1 MYNILRVKN
10 AFKQNRNKTPQESA
24 NQRQNSQSFYDQSNY
39 SLSVTKSKTNNSTT
53 INTINRTINSFYL
66 GPRREK
72 LQSYTIELQ
81 KTMDV
86 DFGNKQRTGFRE
98 SGRLSRKLHT
108 SYGPQQQRPISHSK
122 SVIYGKKEM
131 ENNDEQIQE
140 NITIIQQGLIQE
152 PDKPLI
158 NSNEELSKIK
168 EQVNSMY
175 KNLEPDTMEVDQW
188 DYQVDYEKLELN
200 VFSLDE
206 LRYLIQEFEKEEYER
221 NYLTMDKI
229 LLKNKFFQRFGQ
241 GIRIGIMEKAS
252 MEIHDVG
259 KVILQLGAN
268 SNNLYVILRGSCQ
281 QTLTMDIQLQEYEY
295 LTVQSY
301 FDGQDLSEINLLQLN
316 NSRGYSANKFIDMV
330 EEIKEHPQLKDLLKN
345 ERTKLITSHISCGE
359 QTYLLRMDND
369 QFQKILKQ
377 SIEKDKEFKLS
388 ILSQIRFFQ
397 HTSASQLLHLVAEL
411 GIQKYFQGDCVVRKG
426 DQLNR
431 VIIIAQGEF
440 EIVEEIQLKR
450 ETRNYYLENKLKPL
464 VHKKIID
471 KNTKPILPR
480 DFADQSFDLS
490 LNNNQNQQVI
500 RNSKCYQYCNKQIRG
515 KNEISYTHLH
525 VLKTL
530 KKCDVICGR
539 SLLVLYDNEYD
550 QEQTSNAKLTVVV
563 KSVQGSVFFLD
574 EKRYQNLPESLQNQI
589 LAGLRSMK
597 EFDDYEIDHIR
608 KQIKTWEKYKQ
619 NLYQQFIL
627 EKRQNTFKTY

>member
-1 MYNILRVKN
+1 MYNILRAKN
-10 AFKQNRNKTPQESA
+10 AFKQNRNKTPQESI
-24 NQRQNSQSFYDQSNY
+24 NQRQPSQSVYDQSNY

-53 INTINRTINSFYL
+53 MNTINRTSNSFYI
-66 GPRREK
+66 GPRRDK
-72 LQSYTIELQ
+72 LQTYTIELQ
-81 KTMDV
+81 KTMDA
-86 DFGNKQRTGFRE
+86 DFGNKLRTGHRE
-98 SGRLSRKLHT
+98 SGRQSRKVHT
-108 SYGPQQQRPISHSK
+108 SYGQNDQRLIQHSK
-122 SVIYGKKEM
+122 SVIYGKKEV
-131 ENNDEQIQE
+131 ENDDEQTQE
-140 NITIIQQGLIQE
+140 NMTIVQQGLIQE
-152 PDKPLI
+152 PSKPLI
-158 NSNEELSKIK
+158 NTNEELTKIK

-188 DYQVDYEKLELN
+188 DYQVDYGKLELK

-259 KVILQLGAN
+259 EVILQLGAN

-281 QTLTMDIQLQEYEY
+281 QTLTMDIQLEEYQC

-330 EEIKEHPQLKDLLKN
+330 EEIKEHPKFKDMLKN
-345 ERTKLITSHISCGE
+345 ERTKLITSHISCAE
-359 QTYLLRMDND
+359 KTYLLRMDND

-440 EIVEEIQLKR
+440 DIVEEIQLQR
-450 ETRNYYLENKLKPL
+450 ETRNYYLENKLRPL
-464 VHKKIID
+464 VHRKIID
-471 KNTKPILPR
+471 RNTKPMIPR

-490 LNNNQNQQVI
+490 LNNNSKQQVI

-515 KNEISYTHLH
+515 KNEIAYTHLH

-539 SLLVLYDNEYD
+539 SLLILYDNEYD
-550 QEQTSNAKLTVVV
+550 QEESSNAKLTVVV
-563 KSVQGSVFFLD
+563 KSVQGQVFFLD

-608 KQIKTWEKYKQ
+608 KQIRTWEKYKQ
-619 NLYQQFIL
+619 NLYKQFIM

>member
-1 MYNILRVKN
+1 MYNILRAKN
-10 AFKQNRNKTPQESA
+10 AFKQNRNKTPQESV
-24 NQRQNSQSFYDQSNY
+24 NQRQPSQSVYDQSNY

-53 INTINRTINSFYL
+53 MNTINRTINSFYI
-66 GPRREK
+66 GPRRDK
-72 LQSYTIELQ
+72 MQSYTIELQ
-81 KTMDV
+81 KTMDG
-86 DFGNKQRTGFRE
+86 DFGNKLRTGYRE
-98 SGRLSRKLHT
+98 SGRHSRKVHT
-108 SYGPQQQRPISHSK
+108 SQGPYPQKLISHSK
-122 SVIYGKKEM
+122 SVIYGKKEV
-131 ENNDEQIQE
+131 ENDEEQTQE
-140 NITIIQQGLIQE
+140 NITILQQGLIQE
-152 PDKPLI
+152 PSKPLI
-158 NSNEELSKIK
+158 NSNEELTKIK

-175 KNLEPDTMEVDQW
+175 KNLEPDNMEVDQW
-188 DYQVDYEKLELN
+188 DYQVDYEKLELK

-206 LRYLIQEFEKEEYER
+206 LRYLMQEFEKEEYER

-229 LLKNKFFQRFGQ
+229 LLKNKFFERFGQ

-252 MEIHDVG
+252 MEIHNVG
-259 KVILQLGAN
+259 EVILQLGAN

-281 QTLTMDIQLQEYEY
+281 QTLTMDIQLEEYQC

-330 EEIKEHPQLKDLLKN
+330 EEIKEHPKLKDLLKN
-345 ERTKLITSHISCGE
+345 ERTKLITSHISCAE
-359 QTYLLRMDND
+359 KTYLLRMDND

-450 ETRNYYLENKLKPL
+450 ETRNYYLENKLRPL

-471 KNTKPILPR
+471 RNTKPMIPR

-490 LNNNQNQQVI
+490 LNNNPKQQVI
-500 RNSKCYQYCNKQIRG
+500 RNSKCYQYCNKQIKG
-515 KNEISYTHLH
+515 KNEIAYTHLH

-539 SLLVLYDNEYD
+539 SLLILYDNEYD
-550 QEQTSNAKLTVVV
+550 QEQSSNAKLTVVV
-563 KSVQGSVFFLD
+563 KSVQGQVFFLD

-619 NLYQQFIL
+619 NLYQKFIM
-627 EKRQNTFKTY
+627 EKRQNVFKTY

>member
-1 MYNILRVKN
+1 MYNIFRAKQ
-10 AFKQNRNKTPQESA
+10 AFKQNLNKTPQQQV
-24 NQRQNSQSFYDQSNY
+24 NRQQNSQSLYDQSNN
-39 SLSVTKSKTNNSTT
+39 SLSVTKNKTNISTT
-53 INTINRTINSFYL
+53 LNSINRTTNSFYVD
-66 GPRREK
+66 PRREK
-72 LQSYTIELQ
+72 LQTYTIELQ
-81 KTMDV
+81 KTIDS
-86 DFGNKQRTGFRE
+86 DLGNKFRSTFQE
-98 SGRLSRKLHT
+98 SGRRNRKLNT
-108 SYGPQQQRPISHSK
+108 SYIQQNERPIQHSK
-122 SVIYGKKEM
+122 SLICGKKEM
-131 ENNDEQIQE
+131 DKNDEQIQE
-140 NITIIQQGLIQE
+140 NLNVIQDGLIKEQFQ
-152 PDKPLI
+152 PII
-158 NSNEELSKIK
+158 NVNEDLTIIK

-175 KNLEPDTMEVDQW
+175 KNLEPETFEIDEW

-200 VFSLDE
+200 AFSLDE
-206 LRYLIQEFEKEEYER
+206 LRYLVQEFQKEEYEK
-221 NYLTMDKI
+221 NYLQMDKI

-252 MEIHDVG
+252 MEIHEVG
-259 KVILQLGAN
+259 NVILQLGAN

-316 NSRGYSANKFIDMV
+316 NNRGYSANKFIDMV
-330 EEIKEHPQLKDLLKN
+330 EEIKEHPKLKDILKN
-345 ERTKLITSHISCGE
+345 ERTKLITSHISCAE
-359 QTYLLRMDND
+359 KTYLLRMDND

-411 GIQKYFQGDCVVRKG
+411 GIQNYFQGDCVVRKG
-426 DQLNR
+426 DLLNR

-440 EIVEEIQLKR
+440 EIVEEIQLER
-450 ETRNYYLENKLKPL
+450 ETRNYYLENKLKPF
-464 VHKKIID
+464 VIKKFID
-471 KNTKPILPR
+471 KNTRPMITR
-480 DFADQSFDLS
+480 DIPDQSFDLS
-490 LNNNQNQQVI
+490 LNNNQQVI
-500 RNSKCYQYCNKQIRG
+500 RNSKCYQYCNKQIKG
-515 KNEISYTHLH
+515 KKNITYTHLH

-539 SLLVLYDNEYD
+539 SLLILYDNEYD
-550 QEQTSNAKLTVVV
+550 QEQTNSAKLTVVV

-608 KQIKTWEKYKQ
+608 KQIKSWEKQKQ
-619 NLYQQFIL
+619 NLYQQFIM
-627 EKRQNTFKTY
+627 EKRKNSYKKY